1 MATKAKPA
9 KKPVKAKA
17 KPKAAKPVQKAKN
30 TLKKV
35 FTSSSKGKKVTPSK
49 AAVKFKATKLKLVR
63 PVPSDIEIAQAAHIK
78 PITQIAAELG
88 IRENELEMYGPYKAK
103 VKLEILERLKN
114 RPNGKYVDVTAI
126 TPTPL
131 GEGKSTTMVGLSQ
144 ALGAHLG
151 KRVFTCIRQPSQ
163 GPTFGIKGGAAGGG
177 YSQVIPME
185 DFNLHLTGDIH
196 AITAAHNLTAAALDA
211 RVMHEK
217 IQDDE
222 KLFLAL
228 CPVGK
233 KGNRK
238 FAPAMLRRLA
248 KLGIE
253 KTDPNDL
260 TPEERSRFARLDID
274 EATITWRRVV
284 DINDRMLRE
293 IQVGLGKDEV
303 GYEHRTG
310 YDITVAS
317 EIMAVLA
324 LTTDLEDMRERFGKM
339 VVATNKRGEAVTAED
354 LGVAGAITVLMK
366 DAIKPNMMQ
375 TLEGT
380 PAFVHAGPFANIAHG
395 QSSIIADKIAL
406 KLADYVVTESGFGAD
421 IGMEKFFDIKC
432 RYSGLTPQVV
442 VLVAT
447 VRALKMHGG
456 GPKVVAGKPLASEY
470 TDENLDLLRAGLP
483 NLERH
488 IQNALKF
495 GVNVVVAVNSFA
507 TDTSAEVE
515 MIREAAIRMGAVDA
529 VVTTHWADGGAGA
542 KKLAEAVVKAA
553 EMPTNF
559 KFLYPLEDTIKEK
572 IETIAREV
580 YRADGVDYS
589 PEAEEQIAR
598 YTRLGFD
605 KLPICMAKTHLSFTT
620 DASRKGAPTGFR
632 IAVREIRA
640 SVGAGFVYPILG
652 DMRTMPG
659 LPTRPAFY
667 DVDLDLKTGKVV
679 GLF

>member
-9 KKPVKAKA
+9 KKPVKAQA
-17 KPKAAKPVQKAKN
+17 KPKAAKPASKAKN
-30 TLKKV
+30 ALKKV
-35 FTSSSKGKKVTPSK
+35 VKKVTPSK
-49 AAVKFKATKLKLVR
+49 TAVKFKATKLKLVR
-63 PVPSDIEIAQAAHIK
+63 PVPSDIEIAQASDIK

-88 IRENELEMYGPYKAK
+88 IRADELELYGPYKAK
-103 VKLEILERLKN
+103 IKLEILERLKN
-114 RPNGKYVDVTAI
+114 RPNGKYIDVTAI

-131 GEGKSTTMVGLSQ
+131 GEGKTTTTVGLSQ
-144 ALGAHLG
+144 ALGAYLG
-151 KRVFTCIRQPSQ
+151 KTVITAIRQPSQ

-217 IQDDE
+217 TQDDE
-222 KLFLAL
+222 KLFNAL
-228 CPVGK
+228 CPLDK
-233 KGNRK
+233 KGERR
-238 FAPAMLRRLA
+238 FAPNMQRRLK

-253 KTDPNDL
+253 KADPNDL

-293 IQVGLGKDEV
+293 VQVGLGKDEV
-303 GYEHRTG
+303 GHDHRTG

-366 DAIKPNMMQ
+366 DAIKPNLMQ

-380 PAFVHAGPFANIAHG
+380 PATVHAGPFANIAHG

-406 KLADYVVTESGFGAD
+406 KLADFVVTESGFGAD
-421 IGMEKFFDIKC
+421 IGMEKFFNIKC
-432 RYSGLTPQVV
+432 RYSGLIPQVV

-456 GPKVVAGKPLASEY
+456 GPKVVAGKPLAPEY
-470 TDENLDLLRAGLP
+470 TDENLELLRAGLP

-507 TDTSAEVE
+507 TDTPAEVE
-515 MIREAAIRMGAVDA
+515 LIREASMKMGAMDA
-529 VVTTHWADGGAGA
+529 VVSTHWADGGAGA
-542 KKLAEAVVKAA
+542 KKLAEAVIKAA
-553 EMPTNF
+553 DKPSNF
-559 KFLYPLEDTIKEK
+559 QFLYPLEETIKNK
-572 IETIAREV
+572 IDTIAREI

-589 PEAEEQIAR
+589 PEAEEQIER

-620 DASRKGAPTGFR
+620 DASKKGAPTGFR

-640 SVGAGFVYPILG
+640 SVGAGFLYPILG

-659 LPTRPAFY
+659 LPTRPVFY